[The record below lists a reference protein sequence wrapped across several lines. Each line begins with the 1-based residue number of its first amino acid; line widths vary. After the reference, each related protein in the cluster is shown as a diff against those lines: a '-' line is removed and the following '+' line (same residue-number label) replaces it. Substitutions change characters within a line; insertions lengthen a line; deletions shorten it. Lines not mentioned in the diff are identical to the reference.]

1 MAASARALVV
11 RAHTKIQTNSKEVP
25 KSLSRNTKPFSKQIL
40 YICYH
45 GSLCPST
52 GGESFHENP
61 NKFRRNNKITKK
73 KYKQYLKE
81 IL

>member
-40 YICYH
+40 YVIMAA
-45 GSLCPST
+45 SVRALVVRAST
-52 GGESFHENP
+52 KIQTNSEE
-61 NKFRRNNKITKK
+61 ITKLPK
-73 KYKQYLKE
+73 RNTNN
-81 IL
+81 I